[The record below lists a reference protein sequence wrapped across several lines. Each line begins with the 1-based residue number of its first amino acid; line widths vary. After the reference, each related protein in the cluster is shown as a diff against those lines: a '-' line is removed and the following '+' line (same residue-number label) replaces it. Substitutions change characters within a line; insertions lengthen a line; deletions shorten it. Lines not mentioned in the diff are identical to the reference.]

1 VIQPAVYPQA
11 NQIETLLPELQ
22 VRHDTRTADHPE
34 FNYLR
39 SLSERAR
46 ENGRR
51 THLSLNESTRTAEK
65 EAEDAWRLGLENEL
79 RVAKGD
85 EPVES
90 LDALEELLT
99 AEEEAAEEEEIE
111 EDPADDPLIAES
123 GKILLDF
130 IGLTHQVAL
139 VERLPEEAE
148 TTIQ

>member
-1 VIQPAVYPQA
+1 MPWDVIQPAVYPQT

-22 VRHDTRTADHPE
+22 VRHDTRTADHPD

-79 RVAKGD
+79 RVANGE

-99 AEEEAAEEEEIE
+99 AKRMPRKKRKRKRIRQMIHLSRN
-111 EDPADDPLIAES
+111 PARYFSISSA
-123 GKILLDF
+123 
-130 IGLTHQVAL
+130 
-139 VERLPEEAE
+139 
-148 TTIQ
+148 